1 MIGVMMMGYNYTVL
15 TCGTTLLLNTLMGT
29 SGNLTSER
37 AE

>member
-15 TCGTTLLLNTLMGT
+15 ILWYTLLLNTLMGT